1 MKKPKFGIVVAVTQS
16 PMAKAYKKAVGK
28 VGPPIDPLELAPK
41 RKTPA
46 EKDPKMLAPKK
57 PGAKK
62 PSPEDSDPG
71 MLKLPKT
78 PSKGKPKDKGM
89 LPPKSGKPPKYKTR
103 TDKKM

>member
-1 MKKPKFGIVVAVTQS
+1 MMKKPKFGIVVAVTQS
-16 PMAKAYKKAVGK
+16 PMAKAYKKAV
-28 VGPPIDPLELAPK
+28 
-41 RKTPA
+41 
-46 EKDPKMLAPKK
+46 
-57 PGAKK
+57 GAKK

-89 LPPKSGKPPKYKTR
+89 LPPKSGKPSKYKTR